1 MTYVLLSDIHFGA
14 KSNSDKFN
22 QECLD
27 FLEFV
32 RDWCDEN
39 LDGEE
44 FQTIFA
50 GDWHHV
56 RNTTNNKTLC
66 QSTEGMFSL
75 SNIGGTQT
83 YMILGNHDLY
93 HLDRRDIHSIIVPDG
108 ALGIQVITEPVKIND
123 NMLLVPW
130 MIGNENLKD
139 LITEHSPEYVVGHFE
154 IPSFHFNKKVKRI
167 DMKNPAIRDLIDIPS
182 PDELGQDLVSDIIGG
197 VSKYG
202 YPLLIVDLGTA
213 SKVLYIDERGK
224 FVNCNIL
231 PGLGLCRESLAKNA
245 SLLPKIEL
253 RVPETVLANNT
264 IDAMNTGL
272 VYGHAHMIEG
282 IVSRYE
288 QELNKKIKTVITGG
302 YLNLLKPLFE
312 KDFIID
318 FNLTMEGIYNIY
330 KLENLTIN
338 KSSKK

>member
-1 MTYVLLSDIHFGA
+1 M
-14 KSNSDKFN
+14 
-22 QECLD
+22 
-27 FLEFV
+27 
-32 RDWCDEN
+32 
-39 LDGEE
+39 
-44 FQTIFA
+44 
-50 GDWHHV
+50 
-56 RNTTNNKTLC
+56 
-66 QSTEGMFSL
+66 
-75 SNIGGTQT
+75 
-83 YMILGNHDLY
+83 
-93 HLDRRDIHSIIVPDG
+93 
-108 ALGIQVITEPVKIND
+108 VICVD
-123 NMLLVPW
+123 
-130 MIGNENLKD
+130 IGNSTIGVSSFKDDKIVCFNYFRHKD
-139 LITEHSPEYVVGHFE
+139 LVTKEDVLTHLETFKNIDVNEVEGIMYSSVVPEIDEKVIWALE
-154 IPSFHFNKKVKRI
+154 KHFNKKVKRI

-330 KLENLTIN
+330 KLE
-338 KSSKK
+338 K

>member
-1 MTYVLLSDIHFGA
+1 MKYVLLSDIHFGA

-154 IPSFHFNKKVKRI
+154 IPSFHFNKKVKMDGEYDPEEYVGPKRI
-167 DMKNPAIRDLIDIPS
+167 LSGHFHLRQEQNNITYIGNCFSHDYSDNNDWDNKGFAVLDTDTNEIQYISWDKAPKYLVAPISTFNMDMIKDNMYLRLLNDINLKMEDVNKIMEQVKKDERVNECVFVPIELDLDGDASEIDLETVDNINV
-182 PDELGQDLVSDIIGG
+182 LVSD
-197 VSKYG
+197 
-202 YPLLIVDLGTA
+202 LLC
-213 SKVLYIDERGK
+213 KVEAEHID
-224 FVNCNIL
+224 
-231 PGLGLCRESLAKNA
+231 
-245 SLLPKIEL
+245 
-253 RVPETVLANNT
+253 NNKL
-264 IDAMNTGL
+264 I
-272 VYGHAHMIEG
+272 
-282 IVSRYE
+282 S
-288 QELNKKIKTVITGG
+288 
-302 YLNLLKPLFE
+302 
-312 KDFIID
+312 
-318 FNLTMEGIYNIY
+318 IYNE
-330 KLENLTIN
+330 L
-338 KSSKK
+338 